1 MNPASAAFLYGR
13 LRDTVFSGHAALAR
27 VCSIGILAGVLAV
40 GGAPAPVQAA
50 IDPDTPPD
58 VLVKT
63 VSTEVIELIRNDKDL
78 QAGDARKVRDL
89 IETRILP
96 QFDFSRMTALAM
108 GASWRRAT
116 PEQQKD
122 LVEQFRTL
130 LVRTYA
136 SGVTAYRD
144 QVIEFKP
151 LRAKPG
157 DTDVIVRSEVKR
169 SGTQPV
175 TIDYGMGKTPDGWKV
190 YDVII
195 GGVSLVTT
203 YRDTFVQEVRQSGV
217 DGLIR
222 MLSDKNR
229 QLEQQ
234 ARK

>member
-1 MNPASAAFLYGR
+1 
-13 LRDTVFSGHAALAR
+13 VLAR
-27 VCSIGILAGVLAV
+27 ACSIGALTGALAV
-40 GGAPAPVQAA
+40 AAWPVAVQAA
-50 IDPDTPPD
+50 LDPDTPPD

-78 QAGDARKVRDL
+78 QAGDSRKVRDL

-96 QFDFSRMTALAM
+96 QFDFNRMTALAM

-144 QVIEFKP
+144 QLIEFKP
-151 LRAKPG
+151 LRAKAG

-175 TIDYGMGKTPDGWKV
+175 TIDYGMGKTPEGWKV

-203 YRDTFVQEVRQSGV
+203 YRDTFVQEVRQTGV
-217 DGLIR
+217 DGLIK
-222 MLSDKNR
+222 MLADKNR